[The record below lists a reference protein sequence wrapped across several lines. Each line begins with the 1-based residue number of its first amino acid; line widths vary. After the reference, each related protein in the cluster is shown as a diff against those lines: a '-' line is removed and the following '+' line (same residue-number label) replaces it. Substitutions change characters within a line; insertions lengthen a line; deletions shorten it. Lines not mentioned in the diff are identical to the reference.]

1 MQFFFCVWFPELQ
14 TQWESLFQVMF
25 LRWYLF
31 SNAKLKPVNCC
42 FQAPGKKKS
51 PWRVVWDAHPS
62 CWSAAAAGKVQDSIL
77 CLHPSPQ
84 HWLLYFFIYIEDQ
97 HWVNWMSCSFPGDV
111 PSKVT
116 IWPLNIERCVCLENI
131 KNLETWNC
139 FTNLHVWQA
148 TLFFHLEHAFSPRE
162 KCTH

>member
-1 MQFFFCVWFPELQ
+1 MWDNSWAQIPRSASHTEFSGRNKCQ
-14 TQWESLFQVMF
+14 TVLRLAEPWPQLCHDEKKTQEEVSREITPSRFQCSSSFVCGFLNFRPSENHWFQVMF

-31 SNAKLKPVNCC
+31 SSAKLKPVNCC

-84 HWLLYFFIYIEDQ
+84 HWLLYFFI
-97 HWVNWMSCSFPGDV
+97 
-111 PSKVT
+111 
-116 IWPLNIERCVCLENI
+116 
-131 KNLETWNC
+131 
-139 FTNLHVWQA
+139 
-148 TLFFHLEHAFSPRE
+148 
-162 KCTH
+162 